1 MRVLILSCNTGHG
14 HNSASCAIKEALEE
28 RGVYCE
34 IRDALSYISKDVSRI
49 MSDGHALMYRRFPW
63 LFRFG
68 YEFAGQHENRIFCDR
83 SMVYK
88 FLTRGAPD
96 IYRVVT
102 EENFD
107 IILCAHVFSALM
119 MTEVK
124 KQFPLDTKTYFVST
138 DYTCSPSIGESH
150 LDGYFVPNDSLTEEF
165 LQNGI
170 PKNLLIPVGIPVR
183 KMFTQKTDKAVA
195 KQLFDIPSCSSHA
208 VMMCGSMGCGP
219 MEELAERLAE
229 TFSHTEHLTIVCG
242 TNEKL
247 YRKFSDRFAHKN
259 NFHILGYETRI
270 SVLMD
275 SADIY
280 ITKPGGISV
289 SEAAFKQVPMVLI
302 DAVAGCE
309 NRNMAYFVS
318 LGGAVCADRVE
329 SLSSTCTDLL
339 RDASKQQTMVA
350 SLSRHSHINPAD
362 KICDF
367 LVKETK
373 H

>member
-14 HNSASCAIKEALEE
+14 HNSASGAIKEALEE

-34 IRDALSYISKDVSRI
+34 IRDALSYISKDISRM

-63 LFRFG
+63 LFSFG
-68 YEFAGQHENRIFCDR
+68 YEFAGQYENVIFRDR

-88 FLTRGAPD
+88 FLTKGASG
-96 IYRVVT
+96 IYDTVKT
-102 EENFD
+102 ESFD
-107 IILCAHVFSALM
+107 VILCAHVFSALM

-124 KQFPLDTKTYFVST
+124 KQFPLRAKTYFVST
-138 DYTCSPSIGESH
+138 DYTCSPSMGESR
-150 LDGYFVPNDSLTEEF
+150 LDGYFIPDAALSEEF

-170 PKNLLIPVGIPVR
+170 PEEKLISVGIPVR
-183 KMFTQKTDKAVA
+183 KMFTQKLGKTDA
-195 KQLFDIPSCSSHA
+195 KTMMGIPEQDLHA

-219 MEELAERLAE
+219 MEELAELLSEA
-229 TFSHTEHLTIVCG
+229 FSEKEHLTVVCG

-247 YRKFSDRFAHKN
+247 YRKFSERFSDKIN
-259 NFHILGYETRI
+259 IHIRGYETKM
-270 SVLMD
+270 SALKD

-289 SEAAFKQVPMVLI
+289 SEAAFKQLPMVLI

-309 NRNMAYFVS
+309 DRNMAYFVS
-318 LGGAVCADRVE
+318 LGGAVCADSVE
-329 SLSSTCTDLL
+329 ALCSSCIGLL
-339 RDASKQQTMVA
+339 RDDTQKQAMSSA
-350 SLSRHSHINPAD
+350 LSRHSGTNPAE

-367 LVKETK
+367 LENCEK
-373 H
+373 